1 MAKNKQRNR
10 RPLAVNHSVPS
21 EDTAPK
27 VDWHPG
33 SVTWLLMG
41 GFGVALL
48 AGFFSL
54 FLFAQPAVRESIGVV
69 FAVLLFIYGLGLA
82 APVNRLVRQFSQRA
96 VASLFLRGILALL
109 PVIGVLLWVAWLYR
123 PVNILCDVW
132 RDQCRFG
139 VKPFENQLLDG
150 TAINPQWQTQM
161 SELLGQKLSQAT
173 TMRRVC
179 LECIPTSS
187 SPNMILA
194 GHFMTHNPV
203 AATIDIIDAEGVYLS
218 GPPVQATVEYSLSAQ
233 SLITLS
239 NELTLA
245 LMERLGI
252 PVTNATRFAIR
263 QTPTA
268 SPSAMSLNNEG
279 IVLYQQGRLDD
290 AVARFQAALQ
300 IDSVYSTAHANL
312 GAVLADEGNY
322 EEAIPHY
329 QRAVEFLPNYAVYPY
344 NLGVLYAQLGRS
356 QEAIA
361 MLQQAT
367 TLDPAYVEAYNE
379 LGNVYTE
386 TRKWR
391 QARQALE
398 QGIQLQPA
406 FAPLHKNLGRLDLAQ
421 QRTQAAIDALQ
432 TALNWEASHLLQHTP
447 PVAWDS
453 SEAITVTNQ
462 LAAKYETIDYL
473 ADPAY
478 ALLLRRDGAQEAI
491 KLLLE
496 AYTTR
501 EDAATACLLVDA
513 YRTLDPNQISQWDPD
528 VSSWAQR
535 LGCS

>member
-1 MAKNKQRNR
+1 MAKNKRRNQQ
-10 RPLAVNHSVPS
+10 PLIVNHPAPS
-21 EDTAPK
+21 EDTAPQ
-27 VDWHPG
+27 VDWHPR
-33 SVTWLLMG
+33 SIAWLLMG
-41 GFGVALL
+41 GFGLALL

-82 APVNRLVRQFSQRA
+82 ALVNRLVRQFSQR
-96 VASLFLRGILALL
+96 VVTSLFLRGILALL
-109 PVIGVLLWVAWLYR
+109 PAIGVLLWVVWLYR
-123 PVNILCDVW
+123 PVNVFCDVW
-132 RDQCRFG
+132 RDQCRFS

-150 TAINPQWQTQM
+150 AAINPEWLTQM

-173 TMRRVC
+173 AMRRVC
-179 LECIPTSS
+179 LECLPTSS
-187 SPNMILA
+187 PPNMVLV
-194 GHFMTHNPV
+194 GHFMAHQPA

-218 GPPVQATVEYSLSAQ
+218 DPTVQATVEYSLSAQ

-268 SPSAMSLNNEG
+268 SPAAMNLNNEG
-279 IVLYQQGRLDD
+279 IALYQQGRLDD
-290 AVARFQAALQ
+290 AIARFQAALQ
-300 IDSVYSTAHANL
+300 IDSAYSTAHANL

-322 EEAIPHY
+322 EEAIQHY

-367 TLDPAYVEAYNE
+367 KLDPAYVEAYNE

-386 TRKWR
+386 TRQWR
-391 QARQALE
+391 KARQALE
-398 QGIQLQPA
+398 QGIELQPE
-406 FAPLHKNLGRLDLAQ
+406 FAPLYKNLGRLDLAQ
-421 QRTQAAIDALQ
+421 QRTQPAIDALQ
-432 TALNWEASHLLQHTP
+432 KALNWEASHLLQHAP
-447 PVAWDS
+447 PVAWNS
-453 SEAITVTNQ
+453 QEGITVTNQ

-496 AYTTR
+496 AYAAQ
-501 EDAATACLLVDA
+501 DDVATACLLVDA
-513 YRTLDPNQISQWDPD
+513 YRILDPNQISQWDPD

-535 LGCS
+535 LGCP